1 MGLSYKDAG
10 VDIDAGNQA
19 VDKLSESVKETFGPE
34 VLTGLGGFGAL
45 FAPDLSDYQQP
56 VFVSGTDGVGT
67 KLKVAFRMD
76 KHDSIGFDLV
86 AMAVND
92 ILTLGAK
99 PLFFLDYMATGKLN
113 PDKVAEVVKGIANA
127 CKEANLA
134 LIGGETAEMP
144 DFYSSGEYD
153 LAGFV
158 VGMVDKPEIID
169 GSQIK
174 AGDKIIAL
182 PSSGIHSNGY
192 SLARKAF
199 FEVGG
204 YSVDD
209 QIDGLDEK
217 LGVELLKPTR
227 IYVDLIHSVLDK
239 YELKGIA
246 NITGGG
252 MVENIPRVLP
262 EGLDAVIDKASLE
275 IPAIFDLLQEI
286 GDIKE
291 SEMYRTFN
299 MGVGM
304 ALVVDEKLADEIVAY
319 LDKQDEKAY
328 IIGQIKEGNGK
339 VQFS

>member
-1 MGLSYKDAG
+1 VGLSYKDAG

-45 FAPDLSDYQQP
+45 FAPDLGDYQQP

-67 KLKVAFRMD
+67 KLKVAFRMGQ
-76 KHDSIGFDLV
+76 HNTIGFDLV

-99 PLFFLDYMATGKLN
+99 PLFFLDYMATGKLD

-158 VGMVDKPEIID
+158 VGMVDQPEIID

-204 YSVDD
+204 YTVDD
-209 QIDGLDEK
+209 KIDGLDNK

-252 MVENIPRVLP
+252 MIENIPRVLP

-275 IPAIFDLLQEI
+275 IPAIFDCLQEI

-328 IIGQIKEGNGK
+328 VIGQIKEGNGK